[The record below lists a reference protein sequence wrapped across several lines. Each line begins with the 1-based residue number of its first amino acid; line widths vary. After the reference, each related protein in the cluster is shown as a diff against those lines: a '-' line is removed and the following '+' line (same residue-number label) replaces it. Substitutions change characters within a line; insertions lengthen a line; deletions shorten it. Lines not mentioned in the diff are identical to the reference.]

1 VLKNLFTFIFWTSS
15 NLAKWTFGWLATWAT
30 SQNWKTFIK
39 KSLLGCGT
47 VWERCSEEGWSIDRS
62 APRKNNRLLAVTCSH
77 SCGQG
82 RGPVS
87 GECSFRKGPFV
98 CVCERESERR
108 RDGVCGWCVPI
119 FVVDVCVWWVFSFHL
134 WAVCSGA
141 GVWDSRLSWWW
152 DCYLLA
158 GSSIIAPLST
168 EQDPLLL
175 GLSLLAYQMA
185 WWKNLDRPVFWWKY
199 IPKSSSFDRD
209 EFSSSRSKKL
219 WVARCW
225 YLNLCRRSAAWMR
238 TSWVV
243 DRSGILCSKGFFFS
257 FFLFCGLDF
266 LNVKARSWVAA
277 AEAASLRRVQP
288 VRSRCEWPSLHG
300 WLQRYTMWWYLWR
313 AVGWKVKLW

>member
-1 VLKNLFTFIFWTSS
+1 MLF
-15 NLAKWTFGWLATWAT
+15 
-30 SQNWKTFIK
+30 
-39 KSLLGCGT
+39 
-47 VWERCSEEGWSIDRS
+47 SE
-62 APRKNNRLLAVTCSH
+62 
-77 SCGQG
+77 
-82 RGPVS
+82 GPI
-87 GECSFRKGPFV
+87 FV

-134 WAVCSGA
+134 WAVCSGD

-158 GSSIIAPLST
+158 GSSIVAPLST

-185 WWKNLDRPVFWWKY
+185 WWEKLDRPVFWWKY

-209 EFSSSRSKKL
+209 EFTTTSRSKKL

-225 YLNLCRRSAAWMR
+225 YLNLCRRSAAWMP

-243 DRSGILCSKGFFFS
+243 DRSGILCAKVFFFF

-266 LNVKARSWVAA
+266 LNVKAQSWVAA
-277 AEAASLRRVQP
+277 AEAASLRRDQS

-300 WLQRYTMWWYLWR
+300 WLQRYRMWWYLWR